1 MSQTKS
7 RGKGRQK
14 RGDQMADSQR
24 NVRQSAEKYG
34 VVCRNGESHVVKK
47 MGVPE
52 KNIVAVN
59 AMNAL
64 FNRMQA
70 GDALCV
76 PTISSF
82 SGGAYDFFCKLQFLS
97 SRGLEFQ
104 SGNESYLNFSSI
116 KPLSVATVETLK
128 NFATREVG
136 LVNVIKTLELQDE
149 VKISLIN
156 RICAET
162 LTDLVIVFSNNGI
175 RKRGN

>member
-1 MSQTKS
+1 MSQTKNK
-7 RGKGRQK
+7 GKGNRAAGSHQNLQ
-14 RGDQMADSQR
+14 RGAQ
-24 NVRQSAEKYG
+24 KYG
-34 VVCRNGESHVVKK
+34 VICRNAESHVVKK
-47 MGVPE
+47 MGVPD
-52 KNIVAVN
+52 NNVVGVN
-59 AMNAL
+59 AMNAVL
-64 FNRMQA
+64 NRMVA

-82 SGGAYDFFCKLQFLS
+82 ACGAYDFFCKLQFLS

-128 NFATREVG
+128 NFASREVG

-149 VKISLIN
+149 VKLSLID
-156 RICAET
+156 RICAES
-162 LTDLVIVFSNNGI
+162 LADIVIVFSNNGI

>member
-1 MSQTKS
+1 MSQKN
-7 RGKGRQK
+7 RGKGTQK
-14 RGDQMADSQR
+14 RSDQTAGSQR
-24 NVRQSAEKYG
+24 NAQRGVQKYG
-34 VVCRNGESHVVKK
+34 VICRNAEAHVLKK
-47 MGVPE
+47 MGVPD
-52 KNIVAVN
+52 NNVVGVN
-59 AMNAL
+59 AMNAVL
-64 FNRMQA
+64 NRMVA

-82 SGGAYDFFCKLQFLS
+82 ACGAYDFFCKLQFLS

-149 VKISLIN
+149 VKYALSE
-156 RICAET
+156 RICKES